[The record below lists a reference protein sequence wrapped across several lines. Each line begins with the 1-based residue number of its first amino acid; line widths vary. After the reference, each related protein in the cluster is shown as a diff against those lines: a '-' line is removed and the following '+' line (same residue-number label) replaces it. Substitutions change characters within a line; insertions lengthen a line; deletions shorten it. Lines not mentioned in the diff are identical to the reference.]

1 MTPPTS
7 DISFLA
13 PSGPT
18 VTLSP
23 DEYRLALL
31 GLIDFEGAWEGLET
45 ATIFVPDGQAKLALI
60 RQRVRLLA
68 DDLTPLG
75 EHVDAL
81 TLLAAR
87 HWFRHGPV
95 TGGRSAEVAA

>member
-1 MTPPTS
+1 MTSSTS

-13 PSGPT
+13 PSGLT

-31 GLIDFEGAWEGLET
+31 WLIDFEAAWEGLET
-45 ATIFVPDGQAKLALI
+45 ATRFVVDGEAKLALI
-60 RQRVRLLA
+60 RQRVRPLA
-68 DDLTPLG
+68 DELAPLG
-75 EHVDAL
+75 EHVDSL

-87 HWFRHGPV
+87 HWFRHALISEGH
-95 TGGRSAEVAA
+95 SAEVTE